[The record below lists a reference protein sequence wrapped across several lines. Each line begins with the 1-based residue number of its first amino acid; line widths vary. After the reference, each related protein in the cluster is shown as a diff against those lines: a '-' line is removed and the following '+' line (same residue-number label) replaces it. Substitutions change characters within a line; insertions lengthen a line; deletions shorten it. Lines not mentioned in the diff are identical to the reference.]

1 VTDRQRIL
9 ITIPRVSVLTRDKM
23 YPLCN
28 NKSWDLLLISVIIEL
43 ATSNLVHNFRFAQY
57 AVKTTFRSKIAEGA
71 GLGEHNKNFGTPLQ
85 LLNLT
90 TSFLVHNLDLGSG
103 LPKSFR
109 TKIGEIWV
117 KGSTP
122 KIWSSLLIFVTIET
136 AKKLNRVHIQLYRV
150 RTNLKYNMSYTVLS
164 FCRYSLMAC
173 TSALA

>member
-1 VTDRQRIL
+1 MFDTHKTEYSGYVWWKNYFNILSHFHTIPERDGQTDRIL

-28 NKSWDLLLISVIIEL
+28 NKSWDLLLFSVIIEL

-117 KGSTP
+117 RGAPQKFDP
-122 KIWSSLLIFVTIET
+122 PYLFL
-136 AKKLNRVHIQLYRV
+136 
-150 RTNLKYNMSYTVLS
+150 
-164 FCRYSLMAC
+164 
-173 TSALA
+173 